1 MTIDTLMASF
11 GLVNLLALGGVV
23 LIGLPHGAFDGA
35 IAACLGQ
42 ANRPLIMI
50 RFIILYLALA
60 GLVVG
65 LWLVFPVATLI
76 GFLGISIVHF
86 GLGDARAGA
95 GLLRYVQA
103 VAHGGV
109 VVAGIS
115 QSHRLEVN
123 VIFGYLIGGD
133 TALVWMAIDVATVIV
148 AVALAIYAWQAYLDA
163 RWRFGFLEAG
173 LLILLFTAVPPL
185 VGFAIY
191 FCFVHSARHLWSVWT
206 AVKAEF
212 TRSML
217 FTGAIAFTFASW
229 GAGAAAYWWCASFMM
244 VELALLRVVFIG
256 LAALTVPHM
265 ILVDGFFALKQ
276 TIPSEDNHHV

>member
-1 MTIDTLMASF
+1 MTIEALIASF

-42 ANRPLIMI
+42 ANRPVAMI
-50 RFIILYLALA
+50 RFIILYVALA

-65 LWLVFPVATLI
+65 LWLVFPVASLV
-76 GFLGISIVHF
+76 GFMGISIVHF
-86 GLGDARAGA
+86 GLGDARAGT
-95 GLLRYVQA
+95 GLFRYVQA

-115 QSHRLEVN
+115 QSHRLEVD

-133 TALVWMAIDVATVIV
+133 AAPVWMAIDVASVII
-148 AVALAIYAWQAYLDA
+148 AVALAIYAWRAFWDA
-163 RWRFGFLEAG
+163 HWRVGFLEAG
-173 LLILLFTAVPPL
+173 LLILLFAAVPPL
-185 VGFAIY
+185 VGFALY
-191 FCFVHSARHLWSVWT
+191 FCCVHSARHLWSVWT

-212 TRSML
+212 PRHKL
-217 FTGAIAFTFASW
+217 FTGAMAFTLASW
-229 GAGAAAYWWCASFMM
+229 SAGAAAFWWCASFMM
-244 VELALLRVVFIG
+244 VESALLRVVFIG

-265 ILVDGFFALKQ
+265 ILVDGFFRANVGNSQ
-276 TIPSEDNHHV
+276 RG

>member
-1 MTIDTLMASF
+1 MTIEALIGSF

-42 ANRPLIMI
+42 ANRPVAMI
-50 RFIILYLALA
+50 RFIILYVALA

-65 LWLVFPVATLI
+65 LWLVFPVASLV

-86 GLGDARAGA
+86 GLGDARAGT
-95 GLLRYVQA
+95 GWFRFVQA

-115 QSHRLEVN
+115 QSHRLEVD

-133 TALVWMAIDVATVIV
+133 AAPVWMAIDVASVMIV
-148 AVALAIYAWQAYLDA
+148 VALAIYAWRAFWDA

-173 LLILLFTAVPPL
+173 LLILLFAAVPPL
-185 VGFAIY
+185 VGFALY
-191 FCFVHSARHLWSVWT
+191 FCCVHSARHLWSVWT

-212 TRSML
+212 PRHKL
-217 FTGAIAFTFASW
+217 FTGAMAFTLASW
-229 GAGAAAYWWCASFMM
+229 GAGAAVFWWCASFMI
-244 VELALLRVVFIG
+244 VESALLRVVFIG

-265 ILVDGFFALKQ
+265 ILVDGFFRANLGNPQ
-276 TIPSEDNHHV
+276 RG

>member
-1 MTIDTLMASF
+1 MTIEALIASF

-42 ANRPLIMI
+42 ANRPVAMI
-50 RFIILYLALA
+50 RFIILYVALA

-65 LWLVFPVATLI
+65 LWLVFPVASLV
-76 GFLGISIVHF
+76 GFLGLSIVHF
-86 GLGDARAGA
+86 GLGDARAGT
-95 GLLRYVQA
+95 GWFRYVQA

-115 QSHRLEVN
+115 QSHRLEVD

-133 TALVWMAIDVATVIV
+133 AAPVWMAIDVASVMI
-148 AVALAIYAWQAYLDA
+148 AVALAIYAWRAFWDA

-173 LLILLFTAVPPL
+173 LLILLFAAVPPL
-185 VGFAIY
+185 VGFALY
-191 FCFVHSARHLWSVWT
+191 FCCVHSARHLWSVWT

-212 TRSML
+212 PCHML
-217 FTGAIAFTFASW
+217 FTGAMAFTLASW
-229 GAGAAAYWWCASFMM
+229 GAGAAAFWWCASFMM
-244 VELALLRVVFIG
+244 VESALLRVVFIG

-265 ILVDGFFALKQ
+265 ILVDGFFRANVGNSQ
-276 TIPSEDNHHV
+276 RG

>member
-1 MTIDTLMASF
+1 MTIETVIASF

-42 ANRPLIMI
+42 TDWPVAIV
-50 RFIILYLALA
+50 RFIILYVALA

-65 LWLVFPVATLI
+65 LWLVFPVASLI

-95 GLLRYVQA
+95 GWFRYAQA

-109 VVAGIS
+109 VVVGIS
-115 QSHRLEVN
+115 QSHQLEVD

-133 TALVWMAIDVATVIV
+133 AALIWIAIDLASVMI
-148 AVALAIYAWQAYLDA
+148 AVALAIYAWRAFWDV
-163 RWRFGFLEAG
+163 RWRIGFLEVS
-173 LLILLFTAVPPL
+173 LLILLFAAMPPL
-185 VGFAIY
+185 VGFALY
-191 FCFVHSARHLWSVWT
+191 FCCIHSARHLWSVWT
-206 AVKAEF
+206 AVKVELPHH
-212 TRSML
+212 TL
-217 FTGAIAFTFASW
+217 FTGAMTFTVASW
-229 GAGAAAYWWCASFMM
+229 AAGAAAFWWCASFMM
-244 VELALLRVVFIG
+244 VESALLRVVFIG

-265 ILVDGFFALKQ
+265 ILVDGFFRANAGR
-276 TIPSEDNHHV
+276 SHRG

>member
-1 MTIDTLMASF
+1 MTIEALITSF

-42 ANRPLIMI
+42 AKRPVTMI
-50 RFIILYLALA
+50 RFIILYVALA

-65 LWLVFPVATLI
+65 LWLVFPVASLI

-86 GLGDARAGA
+86 GLGDVHAGT
-95 GLLRYVQA
+95 GWFRYVQA

-109 VVAGIS
+109 VIAGIS
-115 QSHRLEVN
+115 QSHRPEVDI
-123 VIFGYLIGGD
+123 IFGYLIGGD
-133 TALVWMAIDVATVIV
+133 AAPVWMAIDVASVMI
-148 AVALAIYAWQAYLDA
+148 AVALAIFAWRAFWDA

-173 LLILLFTAVPPL
+173 LLILLFAAVPPL
-185 VGFAIY
+185 VGFALY
-191 FCFVHSARHLWSVWT
+191 FCCVHSARHLWSVWK

-212 TRSML
+212 PRHTL
-217 FTGAIAFTFASW
+217 FIGAVAFTFASW
-229 GAGAAAYWWCASFMM
+229 GAGAAAFWWCASFMM
-244 VELALLRVVFIG
+244 VESALLRVVFIG

-265 ILVDGFFALKQ
+265 ILVDGFFRANVGHSKRG
-276 TIPSEDNHHV
+276 

>member
-1 MTIDTLMASF
+1 MTIEALITSF

-35 IAACLGQ
+35 IAACLGH
-42 ANRPLIMI
+42 ANRPVTMI
-50 RFIILYLALA
+50 RFIILYVALA

-65 LWLVFPVATLI
+65 LWLVFPVASLI

-86 GLGDARAGA
+86 GLGDVHAGT
-95 GLLRYVQA
+95 GWFRYVQA

-109 VVAGIS
+109 VIAGIS
-115 QSHRLEVN
+115 QSHRPAVD

-133 TALVWMAIDVATVIV
+133 AAPVWMAIDVASVVI
-148 AVALAIYAWQAYLDA
+148 AVALAIFGWRAFWDA

-173 LLILLFTAVPPL
+173 LLILMFAAVPPL
-185 VGFAIY
+185 VGFALY
-191 FCFVHSARHLWSVWT
+191 FCCVHSARHLWSVWK

-212 TRSML
+212 PRQTL
-217 FTGAIAFTFASW
+217 FIGAVAFTFASW
-229 GAGAAAYWWCASFMM
+229 GAGAAAFWWCASFMM
-244 VELALLRVVFIG
+244 VESALLRVVFIG

-265 ILVDGFFALKQ
+265 ILVDGFFRANVGNSKRG
-276 TIPSEDNHHV
+276 

>member
-1 MTIDTLMASF
+1 MTIEALIASF

-42 ANRPLIMI
+42 ANRPVTMI
-50 RFIILYLALA
+50 RFIILYVALA

-65 LWLVFPVATLI
+65 LWLVFPVASLV

-86 GLGDARAGA
+86 GLGDARAGT
-95 GLLRYVQA
+95 GWFRYVQA
-103 VAHGGV
+103 GAHGGV

-115 QSHRLEVN
+115 QSHRLEVD

-133 TALVWMAIDVATVIV
+133 AAPVWMAIDVASVMI
-148 AVALAIYAWQAYLDA
+148 AVALAIYAWRAFWDA

-173 LLILLFTAVPPL
+173 LLILLFAAVPPL
-185 VGFAIY
+185 VGFALY
-191 FCFVHSARHLWSVWT
+191 FCCVHSARHLWSVWT

-212 TRSML
+212 PRHML
-217 FTGAIAFTFASW
+217 FTGAMAFTLASW
-229 GAGAAAYWWCASFMM
+229 GAGAAAFWWCASFMM
-244 VELALLRVVFIG
+244 VNQALLRVVFIG

-265 ILVDGFFALKQ
+265 ILVDGFFRANVGNSQ
-276 TIPSEDNHHV
+276 RG

>member
-1 MTIDTLMASF
+1 MTIEALIASF

-42 ANRPLIMI
+42 ANRPVTMI
-50 RFIILYLALA
+50 RFIILYVALA

-65 LWLVFPVATLI
+65 LWLVFPVASLV

-86 GLGDARAGA
+86 GLGDARAGT
-95 GLLRYVQA
+95 GWFRYVQA

-115 QSHRLEVN
+115 QSHRLEVD

-133 TALVWMAIDVATVIV
+133 AAPVWMAIDVASVII
-148 AVALAIYAWQAYLDA
+148 AVALAIYAWRAFWDA
-163 RWRFGFLEAG
+163 RWRFGFLEAC
-173 LLILLFTAVPPL
+173 LLILLFAAMPPL
-185 VGFAIY
+185 VGFALY
-191 FCFVHSARHLWSVWT
+191 FCCVHSARHLWSVWK
-206 AVKAEF
+206 AVKSEF
-212 TRSML
+212 PRHTL
-217 FTGAIAFTFASW
+217 FTGAMAFTLASW
-229 GAGAAAYWWCASFMM
+229 GAGAAAFWWCASFMM
-244 VELALLRVVFIG
+244 VESALLRVVFIG

-265 ILVDGFFALKQ
+265 ILVDGFFRGNVGNSQ
-276 TIPSEDNHHV
+276 RG

>member
-1 MTIDTLMASF
+1 MTIEALIASF

-42 ANRPLIMI
+42 ANRPVAMI
-50 RFIILYLALA
+50 RFIILYVALA

-65 LWLVFPVATLI
+65 LWLVFPVASLI

-86 GLGDARAGA
+86 GLGDARAGT
-95 GLLRYVQA
+95 GWFRYVQA

-115 QSHRLEVN
+115 QSHRLEVD

-133 TALVWMAIDVATVIV
+133 AAPVWIAIDVASVMI
-148 AVALAIYAWQAYLDA
+148 AVALAIYACRAFWDA

-173 LLILLFTAVPPL
+173 LLILLFAAVPPL
-185 VGFAIY
+185 VGFALY
-191 FCFVHSARHLWSVWT
+191 FCCVHSARHLWSVWT

-212 TRSML
+212 PRQML
-217 FTGAIAFTFASW
+217 FTGAMAFTLASW
-229 GAGAAAYWWCASFMM
+229 GAGAAAFWWCASFMM
-244 VELALLRVVFIG
+244 VESALLRVVFIG

-265 ILVDGFFALKQ
+265 ILVDGFFRANVGKSQ
-276 TIPSEDNHHV
+276 RG